1 VVHAGWNDRDTSVY
15 VSVAVALKIQS
26 LGLGRVEKEAF
37 GGGERIRIQWER
49 IRADRPRLL
58 SLPAETRTW
67 DEETGAVTITR
78 ATLADVAE

>member
-1 VVHAGWNDRDTSVY
+1 

-37 GGGERIRIQWER
+37 GGERIRIEWER
-49 IRADRPRLL
+49 IRSSAPRLL

-67 DEETGAVTITR
+67 DEETGTATVAR
-78 ATLADVAE
+78 VTLADVAE